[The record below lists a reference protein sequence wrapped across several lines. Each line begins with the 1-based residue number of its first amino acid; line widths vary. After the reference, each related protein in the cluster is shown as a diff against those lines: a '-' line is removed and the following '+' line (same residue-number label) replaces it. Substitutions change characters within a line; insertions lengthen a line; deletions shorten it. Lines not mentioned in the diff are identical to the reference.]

1 MSKLINGKFN
11 FNFVS
16 TIGSSGVSS
25 DMISDVGTTNTLEQT
40 LTNIESNLSTLT
52 SNIIIGTTNANTITV
67 NSGSTTYNNTEIIKL
82 KDNTVGALK
91 FQCNDGGPTDLMS
104 INTTNGSEKI
114 LINKNFQVMGDLDA
128 VNVYCNTINTTG
140 DIQSNGFKD
149 NNITDSISAISGAII
164 TAGGI
169 GIAKSCCIGTNLKV
183 LGTSASINSG
193 TGSIICSGGVGI
205 AGDMHVGGG
214 VTCSH
219 VISSGSVQGVGIVS
233 SGNIQCYGNTIYGG
247 GIIVTGAITGSI
259 INSSSSINCSS
270 ITDTMS
276 TTTGAIITAGGV
288 GIAKSLNVGQSINC
302 NALTCGSACNVGSL
316 VSGGV
321 ISGTTITSTIGLKL
335 PTSGGTATALN
346 YYEEATT
353 SIALAP
359 SIGGAYVYNGNV
371 YIIRIGKLVTIRIPF
386 FTGNALGGYM
396 IAAAASGIPVRF
408 RPSSNAVFAIPI
420 MMSNGTSGINQ
431 NYPGQLVIA
440 STGEIRIYSS
450 CGGTGTFTSGAGSG
464 LLGDLVVS
472 WTMY

>member
-1 MSKLINGKFN
+1 MSRSINGRYTLAYPNLLGFQELTSDIIVDKLTGDTVFN
-11 FNFVS
+11 DITDLETHSLGNNI
-16 TIGSSGVSS
+16 TIGK
-25 DMISDVGTTNTLEQT
+25 
-40 LTNIESNLSTLT
+40 
-52 SNIIIGTTNANTITV
+52 TNANTITV
-67 NSGSTTYNNTEIIKL
+67 NSGSTTYNNNETITL
-82 KDNTVGALK
+82 KDNSSSSYILGSAGNTRMMVL
-91 FQCNDGGPTDLMS
+91 D
-104 INTTNGSEKI
+104 TTNATPNVNLSSSTN
-114 LINKNFQVMGDLDA
+114 LI
-128 VNVYCNTINTTG
+128 INNANDSSSYTDGTASLVVKG
-140 DIQSNGFKD
+140 GISCAKRIVGG
-149 NNITDSISAISGAII
+149 NITANGNLYASWDTTVVHALNVGNVINSTYTAPSTSTTTGAII
-164 TAGGI
+164 CA
-169 GIAKSCCIGTNLKV
+169 
-183 LGTSASINSG
+183 
-193 TGSIICSGGVGI
+193 GGVGV
-205 AGDMHVGGG
+205 AGDMNVGGT
-214 VTCSH
+214 VTTTH
-219 VISSGSVQGVGIVS
+219 LISTGSVQGVGIAS
-233 SGNIQCYGNTIYGG
+233 TGNIQAYGNTIYAGA
-247 GIIVTGAITGSI
+247 IIASGAITGSI